1 MLNLPRTTSEKTDFG
16 PSSDNMVSIYVVCRL
31 GGPYSEKLYLGLK
44 NAARGRRQGLCNSF
58 SLYTPTLSRKIT

>member
-16 PSSDNMVSIYVVCRL
+16 SSSDNMVSIYVVCRL

-44 NAARGRRQGLCNSF
+44 NAARGRRQGL
-58 SLYTPTLSRKIT
+58 